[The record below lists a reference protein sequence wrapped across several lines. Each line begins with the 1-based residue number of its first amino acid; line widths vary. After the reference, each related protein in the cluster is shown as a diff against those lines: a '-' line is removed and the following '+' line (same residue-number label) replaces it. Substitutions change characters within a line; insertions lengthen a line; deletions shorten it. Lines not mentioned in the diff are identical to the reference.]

1 MFARKATFGIDGL
14 LAGITLDLINF
25 PVKTLP
31 EEVDPIALYKLGLV
45 LIPTVLVLLLC
56 AFLFFIGYPI
66 TRESHEKTLQA
77 LQTKK
82 N

>member
-25 PVKTLP
+25 PVQTLP
-31 EEVDPIALYKLGLV
+31 EKVDPIALYKLGLV

-66 TRESHEKTLQA
+66 TWEIHKKTLQT
-77 LQTKK
+77 L
-82 N
+82 

>member
-31 EEVDPIALYKLGLV
+31 ENLLDPV
-45 LIPTVLVLLLC
+45 
-56 AFLFFIGYPI
+56 
-66 TRESHEKTLQA
+66 
-77 LQTKK
+77 
-82 N
+82 

>member
-1 MFARKATFGIDGL
+1 MFARKAIFGIGGL

-25 PVKTLP
+25 PVQTLP

>member
-1 MFARKATFGIDGL
+1 MFARKAIFGIGGL

-25 PVKTLP
+25 PVQTLP

-45 LIPTVLVLLLC
+45 LTPTVLVLLLC

-77 LQTKK
+77 LQTK
-82 N
+82 NN